1 MASIGLGFTLS
12 ANAQGMSSGINA
24 GVVELQ
30 KLGYAAKK
38 TQADVST
45 LKTIELSRVFLS
57 SVQTVAGA
65 FNSFVAGSASAV
77 ASVDDL
83 SKRTGVSTQTLQAYQ
98 FAAEQSGVSV
108 ETFGKGVQ
116 KLGINLG
123 EAQTGNKGAIKSFAD
138 LGLSVQELSRLS
150 PEAAFEAVA
159 AAISQLPGPAQ
170 QAAAAVSLFGKS
182 GAELVPVFAE
192 GAGYLSEM
200 RAEAE
205 RLGLVLSKDQVQG
218 LATLDDSI
226 GKVSATFKAFQ
237 ARVTAELAPS
247 LIAAAESAAT
257 FIASLD
263 VQEVAKSAEAAIGGV
278 VAVARAAAD
287 AFLILFKAT
296 APLASTIF
304 PVIANTLGL
313 IASNMTGAAVG
324 AIAAAA
330 GFGAYSVSCIGA
342 TAATALL
349 TSAITAL
356 LSRTGI
362 GAIVVVLG
370 TVGGA
375 FASYAVAGT
384 SGANEVTAALAKNE
398 ATAKNVEERF
408 NKAKEAARA
417 FATEAEA
424 AFKLPAE
431 ITDATLIQ
439 GTIEEATSGFKK
451 IAQEA
456 GKLGAVPREVADAF
470 EVLKARVGSLTDE
483 FKGSG
488 FSQEAIAEAAQN
500 VVREVNKITDARKAE
515 EEATKR
521 VADTSA
527 KATEEARKRVQELV
541 QSGVP
546 ESEKSRLT
554 LSQDLLAINKTIGD
568 SEKNL
573 ADARKAGDAV
583 AIQQAQ
589 ERLRLTQ
596 ETAAAATDAARQQ
609 ARDRELSSLGLDK
622 ALLKPVETVK
632 DQFIKVRQ
640 AFDKGLVNGG
650 EARTA
655 LQNLAAEGISIRK
668 EIAAELARPSQQAL
682 QVNDIRT
689 QEGASQFLALAT
701 GRQDPALE
709 QRRAQLAKLEEIKQA
724 IKATGANPV
733 EILGA

>member
-192 GAGYLSEM
+192 GAGYLAEM

-257 FIASLD
+257 FIAALD

-287 AFLILFKAT
+287 AFIVVFQAT

-304 PVIANTLGL
+304 PIIADTLGF
-313 IASNMTGAAVG
+313 IASNLQGAALG
-324 AIAAAA
+324 GLAAA
-330 GFGAYSVSCIGA
+330 GAFAAYSLSCVSA
-342 TAATALL
+342 SAATAFF
-349 TSAITAL
+349 TAAITTL
-356 LSRTGI
+356 LSRTGV
-362 GAIVVVLG
+362 GLLVVVLG
-370 TVGGA
+370 AAAGA
-375 FASYAVAGT
+375 FANYALAGD
-384 SGANEVTAALAKNE
+384 SGASEVSAAVQKNQEDLQKVEEAINKGTAAAKN
-398 ATAKNVEERF
+398 
-408 NKAKEAARA
+408 
-417 FATEAEA
+417 FAAEA
-424 AFKLPAE
+424 QLAFKLPAQ
-431 ITDATLIQ
+431 ITDETLLQ
-439 GTIEEATSGFKK
+439 GTVESAASAFKK
-451 IAQEA
+451 FAQDAGNLGSVPKELTDAFDALQVDIDNANSGAVEAAAGQQLIAQSA
-456 GKLGAVPREVADAF
+456 N
-470 EVLKARVGSLTDE
+470 EVLAVIG
-483 FKGSG
+483 
-488 FSQEAIAEAAQN
+488 
-500 VVREVNKITDARKAE
+500 KITDARKAE
-515 EEATKR
+515 EDATKR
-521 VADTSA
+521 VADASA

-541 QSGVP
+541 QSGLP

-554 LSQDLLAINKTIGD
+554 LSQDLLAINQTIAD
-568 SEKNL
+568 SEKAL

-640 AFDKGLVNGG
+640 AFDKGLINGG

>member
-38 TQADVST
+38 TQQDVST

-65 FNSFVAGSASAV
+65 FNSFVAGSAAAV

-123 EAQTGNKGAIKSFAD
+123 EAQTGNKSAIKSFAD

-192 GAGYLSEM
+192 GAGFLAEM

-257 FIASLD
+257 FIAALD

-278 VAVARAAAD
+278 VAVAEAAGN

-324 AIAAAA
+324 AIAAAT

-349 TSAITAL
+349 TSAVTSL

-362 GAIVVVLG
+362 GAVVVVLG
-370 TVGGA
+370 TVAGA
-375 FASYAVAGT
+375 FASYSVAGT

-398 ATAKNVEERF
+398 ATAKNVEERIK
-408 NKAKEAARA
+408 KAKDAAKA
-417 FATEAEA
+417 FAIEAEA

-456 GKLGAVPREVADAF
+456 GKLGAVPKEVADAF

-483 FKGSG
+483 FKGAA

-521 VADTSA
+521 VADSSA

-546 ESEKSRLT
+546 DSEKSRLT
-554 LSQDLLAINKTIGD
+554 LSQDLLAINKTIAD
-568 SEKNL
+568 SEKVL

-596 ETAAAATDAARQQ
+596 ETAAAAADAAKQQ
-609 ARDRELSSLGLDK
+609 DRERNLSARGIGQQ
-622 ALLKPVETVK
+622 LLKPAQTLK
-632 DQFIKVRQ
+632 DQLAGVRDAFKAGEISKTEAAN
-640 AFDKGLVNGG
+640 AFDNLTKRGLD
-650 EARTA
+650 
-655 LQNLAAEGISIRK
+655 IRK
-668 EIAAELARPSQQAL
+668 EIAADLARPSQNAL
-682 QVNDIRT
+682 QVSDIRT
-689 QEGASQFLALAT
+689 QEGASQFLAMAT

-709 QRRAQLAKLEEIKQA
+709 QMRSQLTELKDIKQA
-724 IKATGANPV
+724 IKAVFPLEV
-733 EILGA
+733 VKV

>member
-1 MASIGLGFTLS
+1 
-12 ANAQGMSSGINA
+12 
-24 GVVELQ
+24 
-30 KLGYAAKK
+30 
-38 TQADVST
+38 
-45 LKTIELSRVFLS
+45 
-57 SVQTVAGA
+57 
-65 FNSFVAGSASAV
+65 
-77 ASVDDL
+77 
-83 SKRTGVSTQTLQAYQ
+83 
-98 FAAEQSGVSV
+98 
-108 ETFGKGVQ
+108 
-116 KLGINLG
+116 
-123 EAQTGNKGAIKSFAD
+123 
-138 LGLSVQELSRLS
+138 
-150 PEAAFEAVA
+150 
-159 AAISQLPGPAQ
+159 
-170 QAAAAVSLFGKS
+170 
-182 GAELVPVFAE
+182 
-192 GAGYLSEM
+192 
-200 RAEAE
+200 
-205 RLGLVLSKDQVQG
+205 
-218 LATLDDSI
+218 
-226 GKVSATFKAFQ
+226 
-237 ARVTAELAPS
+237 
-247 LIAAAESAAT
+247 
-257 FIASLD
+257 
-263 VQEVAKSAEAAIGGV
+263 
-278 VAVARAAAD
+278 
-287 AFLILFKAT
+287 
-296 APLASTIF
+296 
-304 PVIANTLGL
+304 
-313 IASNMTGAAVG
+313 
-324 AIAAAA
+324 
-330 GFGAYSVSCIGA
+330 
-342 TAATALL
+342 
-349 TSAITAL
+349 
-356 LSRTGI
+356 
-362 GAIVVVLG
+362 
-370 TVGGA
+370 
-375 FASYAVAGT
+375 
-384 SGANEVTAALAKNE
+384 
-398 ATAKNVEERF
+398 
-408 NKAKEAARA
+408 
-417 FATEAEA
+417 
-424 AFKLPAE
+424 
-431 ITDATLIQ
+431 
-439 GTIEEATSGFKK
+439 
-451 IAQEA
+451 
-456 GKLGAVPREVADAF
+456 VPREVADAF
-470 EVLKARVGSLTDE
+470 EVLKARVRSLTDE
-483 FKGSG
+483 FKGAG

-724 IKATGANPV
+724 IRATGANPV

>member
-38 TQADVST
+38 TQQDVST

-65 FNSFVAGSASAV
+65 FNSFVAGSAAAV

-123 EAQTGNKGAIKSFAD
+123 EAQTGNKSAIKSFAD

-182 GAELVPVFAE
+182 GAELVPVFQE
-192 GAGYLSEM
+192 GAGFLGEM

-218 LATLDDSI
+218 LAKIDDSFA
-226 GKVSATFKAFQ
+226 KLNATFFALK
-237 ARVTAELAPS
+237 ARVTAELSPA
-247 LIAAAESAAT
+247 LVAAAESAAT
-257 FIASLD
+257 FISKVDVKDVVNKAQAAVSDLVRALESLSPVLD
-263 VQEVAKSAEAAIGGV
+263 FLVKNPLKAFVGYLTFVKSANVAKDIFELALAFKTAALSAGGFAAASTTAAAAMVALKGALRGLLLISIQGAIAVGFSLAAEAALKWAGDSTDATA
-278 VAVARAAAD
+278 AVKAAAD
-287 AFLILFKAT
+287 DAGVSIKGIEAKING
-296 APLASTIF
+296 AS
-304 PVIANTLGL
+304 V
-313 IASNMTGAAVG
+313 AVRKF
-324 AIAAAA
+324 AI
-330 GFGAYSVSCIGA
+330 
-342 TAATALL
+342 
-349 TSAITAL
+349 
-356 LSRTGI
+356 
-362 GAIVVVLG
+362 
-370 TVGGA
+370 
-375 FASYAVAGT
+375 
-384 SGANEVTAALAKNE
+384 
-398 ATAKNVEERF
+398 
-408 NKAKEAARA
+408 
-417 FATEAEA
+417 EAEA

-483 FKGSG
+483 FKGAG

-546 ESEKSRLT
+546 DSEKSRLT
-554 LSQDLLAINKTIGD
+554 LSQDLLAINKTIAD
-568 SEKNL
+568 SEKAL

-596 ETAAAATDAARQQ
+596 ETAAAAAAAAKQQ
-609 ARDRELSSLGLDK
+609 DRERNLSARGIGQQ
-622 ALLKPVETVK
+622 LLKPAQTLK
-632 DQFIKVRQ
+632 DQLAGVRDAFKAGEISKTEAAN
-640 AFDKGLVNGG
+640 AFDNLTKRGLD
-650 EARTA
+650 
-655 LQNLAAEGISIRK
+655 IRK
-668 EIAAELARPSQQAL
+668 EIAADLARPSQNAL
-682 QVNDIRT
+682 QVSDIRT
-689 QEGASQFLALAT
+689 QEGASQFLAMAT

-709 QRRAQLAKLEEIKQA
+709 QMRSQLTELKDIKQA
-724 IKATGANPV
+724 IKAVFPLEV
-733 EILGA
+733 VKV

>member
-1 MASIGLGFTLS
+1 
-12 ANAQGMSSGINA
+12 
-24 GVVELQ
+24 
-30 KLGYAAKK
+30 
-38 TQADVST
+38 
-45 LKTIELSRVFLS
+45 
-57 SVQTVAGA
+57 
-65 FNSFVAGSASAV
+65 
-77 ASVDDL
+77 
-83 SKRTGVSTQTLQAYQ
+83 
-98 FAAEQSGVSV
+98 
-108 ETFGKGVQ
+108 
-116 KLGINLG
+116 
-123 EAQTGNKGAIKSFAD
+123 
-138 LGLSVQELSRLS
+138 
-150 PEAAFEAVA
+150 
-159 AAISQLPGPAQ
+159 
-170 QAAAAVSLFGKS
+170 
-182 GAELVPVFAE
+182 
-192 GAGYLSEM
+192 
-200 RAEAE
+200 
-205 RLGLVLSKDQVQG
+205 
-218 LATLDDSI
+218 
-226 GKVSATFKAFQ
+226 
-237 ARVTAELAPS
+237 
-247 LIAAAESAAT
+247 
-257 FIASLD
+257 
-263 VQEVAKSAEAAIGGV
+263 
-278 VAVARAAAD
+278 
-287 AFLILFKAT
+287 
-296 APLASTIF
+296 
-304 PVIANTLGL
+304 
-313 IASNMTGAAVG
+313 
-324 AIAAAA
+324 
-330 GFGAYSVSCIGA
+330 
-342 TAATALL
+342 
-349 TSAITAL
+349 
-356 LSRTGI
+356 
-362 GAIVVVLG
+362 VVLG

>member
-38 TQADVST
+38 TQQDVST

-65 FNSFVAGSASAV
+65 FNSFVAGSAAAV

-123 EAQTGNKGAIKSFAD
+123 EAQTGNKSAIKSFAD

-182 GAELVPVFAE
+182 GADLVPVFQE
-192 GAGYLSEM
+192 GAGFLGEM

-218 LATLDDSI
+218 LAKIDDSFA
-226 GKVSATFKAFQ
+226 KLNATFFALK
-237 ARVTAELAPS
+237 ARVTAELSPA
-247 LIAAAESAAT
+247 LVAAAESAAT
-257 FIASLD
+257 FISKVDVKDVVNKAQAAVSDLVRALESLSPVLD
-263 VQEVAKSAEAAIGGV
+263 FLVKNPLKAFVGYLTFVKSANVAKDIFELALAFKTAALSAGGFAAASTTAAAAMVALKGALRGLLLISIQGAIAVGFSLAAEAALKWAGDSTDATA
-278 VAVARAAAD
+278 AVKAAAD
-287 AFLILFKAT
+287 DAGVSIKGIEAKING
-296 APLASTIF
+296 AS
-304 PVIANTLGL
+304 V
-313 IASNMTGAAVG
+313 AVRKF
-324 AIAAAA
+324 AI
-330 GFGAYSVSCIGA
+330 
-342 TAATALL
+342 
-349 TSAITAL
+349 
-356 LSRTGI
+356 
-362 GAIVVVLG
+362 
-370 TVGGA
+370 
-375 FASYAVAGT
+375 
-384 SGANEVTAALAKNE
+384 
-398 ATAKNVEERF
+398 
-408 NKAKEAARA
+408 
-417 FATEAEA
+417 EAEA

-456 GKLGAVPREVADAF
+456 GKLGAVPKEVADAF

-483 FKGSG
+483 FKGAA

-546 ESEKSRLT
+546 DSEKSRLT
-554 LSQDLLAINKTIGD
+554 LSQDLLAISQTITD
-568 SEKNL
+568 SEKAL

-596 ETAAAATDAARQQ
+596 ETAAAATDAAKGQ
-609 ARDRELSSLGLDK
+609 ARDRELSALGLDK

-701 GRQDPALE
+701 GREDPALE
-709 QRRAQLAKLEEIKQA
+709 QRRSQLAKLEEIKQA

>member
-38 TQADVST
+38 TQQDVST

-226 GKVSATFKAFQ
+226 GKVAATFKAFQ

-257 FIASLD
+257 FIAALD
-263 VQEVAKSAEAAIGGV
+263 VQEVARSAQAAIGGV
-278 VAVARAAAD
+278 VAVAEAAGN

-324 AIAAAA
+324 AVAAAA

-483 FKGSG
+483 FKGAG

-515 EEATKR
+515 EDATKR
-521 VADTSA
+521 VADASA

-554 LSQDLLAINKTIGD
+554 LSQDLLAISKTISD

-724 IKATGANPV
+724 IRATGANPV

>member
-38 TQADVST
+38 TQQDVST

-65 FNSFVAGSASAV
+65 FNSFVAGSAAAV

-123 EAQTGNKGAIKSFAD
+123 EAQTGNKSAIKSFAD

-192 GAGYLSEM
+192 GAGYLAEM

-257 FIASLD
+257 FIAALN

-278 VAVARAAAD
+278 VAVAEAAGN

-324 AIAAAA
+324 AIAAAT

-349 TSAITAL
+349 TSAVTSL

-362 GAIVVVLG
+362 GAVVVVLG
-370 TVGGA
+370 TVAGA
-375 FASYAVAGT
+375 FASYSVAGT

-398 ATAKNVEERF
+398 ATAKNVEERIK
-408 NKAKEAARA
+408 KAKDAAKA
-417 FATEAEA
+417 FAIEAEA

-456 GKLGAVPREVADAF
+456 GKLGAVPREVAAAF

-483 FKGSG
+483 FKGAG

-521 VADTSA
+521 VADSSA

-546 ESEKSRLT
+546 DSEKSRLT
-554 LSQDLLAINKTIGD
+554 LSQDLLAINKTIAD
-568 SEKNL
+568 SEKAL

-589 ERLRLTQ
+589 ERLLLTQ
-596 ETAAAATDAARQQ
+596 ETAAAAAAAAKQQ
-609 ARDRELSSLGLDK
+609 DRERNLSARGIGQQ
-622 ALLKPVETVK
+622 LLKPAQTLK
-632 DQFIKVRQ
+632 DQLAGVRDAFKAGEISKTEAAN
-640 AFDKGLVNGG
+640 AFDNLTKRGLD
-650 EARTA
+650 
-655 LQNLAAEGISIRK
+655 IRK
-668 EIAAELARPSQQAL
+668 EIAADLARPSQNAL
-682 QVNDIRT
+682 QVSDIRT
-689 QEGASQFLALAT
+689 QEGASQFLAMAT

-709 QRRAQLAKLEEIKQA
+709 QMRSQLTELQDIKQA
-724 IKATGANPV
+724 IKAVFPLEV
-733 EILGA
+733 VKV

>member
-38 TQADVST
+38 TQQDVST

-98 FAAEQSGVSV
+98 FAAESSGVSV

-192 GAGYLSEM
+192 GAGYLAEM

-257 FIASLD
+257 FIAALD

-278 VAVARAAAD
+278 VEVTKAAAD
-287 AFLILFKAT
+287 AFLIIFQAT

-304 PVIANTLGL
+304 PIIADTLGF
-313 IASNMTGAAVG
+313 IAKNLQGAALG
-324 AIAAAA
+324 GLAAA
-330 GFGAYSVSCIGA
+330 GSFAAYSLSCVSA
-342 TAATALL
+342 SAATAFF
-349 TSAITAL
+349 TAAITTL
-356 LSRTGI
+356 LSRSGI
-362 GAIVVVLG
+362 GLLVVVLG
-370 TVGGA
+370 AAAGA
-375 FASYAVAGT
+375 FANYALAGD
-384 SGANEVTAALAKNE
+384 SGASEVSAAVQKNQEDFKKVEEAINKGTAAAKN
-398 ATAKNVEERF
+398 
-408 NKAKEAARA
+408 
-417 FATEAEA
+417 FAAEA
-424 AFKLPAE
+424 QVAFKLPAQ
-431 ITDATLIQ
+431 ITDQTLLQ
-439 GTIEEATSGFKK
+439 GTVESAASAFKK
-451 IAQEA
+451 FAQDAGNLGSVPKELTDAFDALQVDIDNANSGAVQAAAGQQLIAQSA
-456 GKLGAVPREVADAF
+456 N
-470 EVLKARVGSLTDE
+470 EVLAVIG
-483 FKGSG
+483 
-488 FSQEAIAEAAQN
+488 
-500 VVREVNKITDARKAE
+500 KITDARKAE
-515 EEATKR
+515 EDATKR
-521 VADTSA
+521 VADASA

-541 QSGVP
+541 QSGLP

-554 LSQDLLAINKTIGD
+554 LSQDLLAINQTIAD
-568 SEKNL
+568 SEKAL

-596 ETAAAATDAARQQ
+596 ETAAAAAAAAKQQ
-609 ARDRELSSLGLDK
+609 DRERNLSARGIGQQ
-622 ALLKPVETVK
+622 LLKPAQTLK
-632 DQFIKVRQ
+632 DQLAGVRDAFKAGEISKTEAAN
-640 AFDKGLVNGG
+640 AFDNLTKRGLD
-650 EARTA
+650 
-655 LQNLAAEGISIRK
+655 IRK
-668 EIAAELARPSQQAL
+668 EIAADLARPSQNAL
-682 QVNDIRT
+682 QVSDIRT

-709 QRRAQLAKLEEIKQA
+709 QMRSQLTELRDIKQA
-724 IKATGANPV
+724 IKAVFPLEV
-733 EILGA
+733 VKV

>member
-38 TQADVST
+38 TQQDVST

-192 GAGYLSEM
+192 GAGYLAEM

-257 FIASLD
+257 FIAALN

-278 VAVARAAAD
+278 VEVTKAAAD
-287 AFLILFKAT
+287 AFLIIFQAT

-304 PVIANTLGL
+304 PIIADALGF
-313 IASNMTGAAVG
+313 IAKNLQGAALG
-324 AIAAAA
+324 GLAAA
-330 GFGAYSVSCIGA
+330 GSFAAYSLSCVSA
-342 TAATALL
+342 SAATAFF
-349 TSAITAL
+349 TAAITTL
-356 LSRTGI
+356 LSRSGI
-362 GAIVVVLG
+362 GLLVVVLG
-370 TVGGA
+370 AAAGA
-375 FASYAVAGT
+375 FANYALAGD
-384 SGANEVTAALAKNE
+384 SGASEVSAAVQKNQEDLKKVEEAINKGTAAAKN
-398 ATAKNVEERF
+398 
-408 NKAKEAARA
+408 
-417 FATEAEA
+417 FAAEA
-424 AFKLPAE
+424 QLAFKLPAQITNE
-431 ITDATLIQ
+431 TLLQGTVESAASAFKKFAQDAGNLGSVPKELTDAFDALQ
-439 GTIEEATSGFKK
+439 VDIENANSGAVQAAAGQQL
-451 IAQEA
+451 IAQSA
-456 GKLGAVPREVADAF
+456 N
-470 EVLKARVGSLTDE
+470 EVLAVIG
-483 FKGSG
+483 
-488 FSQEAIAEAAQN
+488 
-500 VVREVNKITDARKAE
+500 KITDARKE
-515 EEATKR
+515 EEDATKR
-521 VADTSA
+521 VAETSA
-527 KATEEARKRVQELV
+527 KAAEEARKRVRELV
-541 QSGVP
+541 QSGLP

-554 LSQDLLAINKTIGD
+554 LSQDLLAINQTIAD
-568 SEKNL
+568 SEKAL

-589 ERLRLTQ
+589 ERLLLTQ
-596 ETAAAATDAARQQ
+596 ETAAAAAAAAKQQ
-609 ARDRELSSLGLDK
+609 DRERNLSARGIGQQ
-622 ALLKPVETVK
+622 LLKPAQTLK
-632 DQFIKVRQ
+632 DQLAGVRDAFKAGEISKTEAAN
-640 AFDKGLVNGG
+640 AFDNLTKRGLD
-650 EARTA
+650 
-655 LQNLAAEGISIRK
+655 IRK
-668 EIAAELARPSQQAL
+668 EIAADLARPSQNAL
-682 QVNDIRT
+682 QVSDIRT
-689 QEGASQFLALAT
+689 QEGASQFLAMAT

-709 QRRAQLAKLEEIKQA
+709 QMRSQLTELRDIKQA
-724 IKATGANPV
+724 IKAVFPLEV
-733 EILGA
+733 VKV

>member
-38 TQADVST
+38 TQQDVST

-65 FNSFVAGSASAV
+65 FNSFVAGSAAAV

-123 EAQTGNKGAIKSFAD
+123 EAQTGNKSAIKSFAD

-192 GAGYLSEM
+192 GAGYLAEM

-257 FIASLD
+257 FIAALD

-278 VAVARAAAD
+278 VEVARAAAD

-330 GFGAYSVSCIGA
+330 GFAGYTVSCIGA

-349 TSAITAL
+349 TSAITSL

-398 ATAKNVEERF
+398 ATAKNLEERYK
-408 NKAKEAARA
+408 KAKDAARA
-417 FATEAEA
+417 FAVEAEA

-456 GKLGAVPREVADAF
+456 GKLGAVPKEVADAF

-483 FKGSG
+483 FKGAA

-500 VVREVNKITDARKAE
+500 VVREVNKITDARKDE
-515 EEATKR
+515 EDATKR
-521 VADTSA
+521 VADASA
-527 KATEEARKRVQELV
+527 KAAEEARKRVRDLV
-541 QSGVP
+541 QSGLP

-554 LSQDLLAINKTIGD
+554 LSQDLLAISQTITD
-568 SEKNL
+568 SEKAL

-596 ETAAAATDAARQQ
+596 ETAAAAAAAAKQQ
-609 ARDRELSSLGLDK
+609 DRERNLSARGIGQQ
-622 ALLKPVETVK
+622 LLKPAQTLK
-632 DQFIKVRQ
+632 DQLAGVRDAFKAGEISKTEAAN
-640 AFDKGLVNGG
+640 AFDNLTKRGLD
-650 EARTA
+650 
-655 LQNLAAEGISIRK
+655 IRK
-668 EIAAELARPSQQAL
+668 EIAADLARPSQNAL
-682 QVNDIRT
+682 QVSDIRT
-689 QEGASQFLALAT
+689 QEGASQFLAMAT

-709 QRRAQLAKLEEIKQA
+709 QMRSQLTELRDIKQA
-724 IKATGANPV
+724 IKAVFPLEV
-733 EILGA
+733 VKV

>member
-257 FIASLD
+257 FIAALD
-263 VQEVAKSAEAAIGGV
+263 VQEVAKSAQAAIGGV

-324 AIAAAA
+324 AVAAAA

-384 SGANEVTAALAKNE
+384 SGANEVTAAFAKNE
-398 ATAKNVEERF
+398 ATAKNVEERIT
-408 NKAKEAARA
+408 KAKDAARA
-417 FATEAEA
+417 FAIEAEA

-483 FKGSG
+483 FKGAG

-515 EEATKR
+515 EDATKR
-521 VADTSA
+521 VADASA